1 VEGGLTNITYLIS
14 AWHYDSYDDL
24 RRLFELAGFPTRCFN
39 TLDVSEP
46 GVFIT
51 APLNGDLR
59 EHIDSQKGR
68 PRNAHIILWQL
79 ERPSGS
85 AGSVGKY
92 AEDNRQAMYERY
104 VDEVWVSDRE
114 LADETV
120 LRYVTLGSHPDFGR
134 PGDSKRWDVT
144 HQSYANPRRQNI
156 YKHWEPKRIGPNC
169 WPPARDEV
177 LATTRLGLVTHQDH
191 YPFLEPLR
199 MSLFAAWG
207 LPMLVETVVDAF
219 PYGDD
224 VVEFAPLDQFYPRAE
239 ELLKERYGELLKKAR
254 KCRQRMTE
262 EYEFGKVVRQ
272 AVSES
277 VGEWR

>member
-1 VEGGLTNITYLIS
+1 VTTITYLDPV
-14 AWHYDSYDDL
+14 WHYDPYDDL
-24 RRLFELAGFPTRCFN
+24 KRLFELAGFPIRKVD

-51 APLNGDLR
+51 SPMNGDWR
-59 EHIDSQKGR
+59 EHIDSQRGR
-68 PRNAHIILWQL
+68 PRNAHLILWQL

-85 AGSVGKY
+85 GSVGKY
-92 AEDNRQAMYERY
+92 AEENRSLMYERY
-104 VDEVWVSDRE
+104 VDEVWVSDRAM
-114 LADETV
+114 ADEAV
-120 LRYVTLGSHPDFGR
+120 LRHVVLGSHPDFGV

-169 WPPARDEV
+169 WPPARDEI
-177 LATTRLGLVTHQDH
+177 LATTRLGLVTHQDN

-207 LPMLVETVVDAF
+207 LPMLVETVADAF

-239 ELLKERYGELLKKAR
+239 ELLKERYTDLIRKAR
-254 KCRQRMTE
+254 ACRERMTRE
-262 EYEFGKVVRQ
+262 FEFGKVVRR
-272 AVSES
+272 AVEES